1 MAPWDWIKKNQNF
14 INSGLFQFLFLQ
26 QKDVICS
33 ANGYI
38 YHFFDYIILPLYVN
52 ANVIHHVWERG
63 AFVGENAKGAHGA
76 VYKFHT
82 SVMSAHFFDQE

>member
-1 MAPWDWIKKNQNF
+1 MMSLCPYCLDTLRSKYQGSKVI
-14 INSGLFQFLFLQ
+14 GVFL
-26 QKDVICS
+26 VRI
-33 ANGYI
+33 
-38 YHFFDYIILPLYVN
+38 
-52 ANVIHHVWERG
+52 G